1 MSENDWENA
10 LEFAEKKGRK
20 AGMEDGMEAGRK
32 AGMEAGM
39 EAGRKAVETIAKN
52 LLADGFPVD
61 QVAKWTGLSESEID
75 ELSR

>member
-20 AGMEDGMEAGRK
+20 AGMEAGK
-32 AGMEAGM
+32 
-39 EAGRKAVETIAKN
+39 KTIAKN

-61 QVAKWTGLSESEID
+61 QVAKWTGLSESEIA
-75 ELSR
+75 ELAR